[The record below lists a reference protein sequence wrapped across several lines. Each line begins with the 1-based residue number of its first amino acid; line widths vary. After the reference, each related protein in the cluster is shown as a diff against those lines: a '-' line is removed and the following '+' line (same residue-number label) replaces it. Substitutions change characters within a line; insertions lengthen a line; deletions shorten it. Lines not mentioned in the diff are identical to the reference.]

1 MTPLQQ
7 APWGYRSIGPWMTSV
22 EYATGEFHVIL
33 VYSLAD
39 MVRRLFPEMDSTAI
53 RFLGIDARGT
63 AIFGMDKRVNDWV
76 GTREVID
83 AALAIL
89 TDSPEGSF
97 AVIGMADTIRASA
110 QAKGLA

>member
-1 MTPLQQ
+1 
-7 APWGYRSIGPWMTSV
+7 MTSV

-63 AIFGMDKRVNDWV
+63 TIFGMDKRVNDWV